1 MYLIQAILIDD
12 TGRHTIETVAES
24 LKSDDYTTALERLM
38 MRHRNSTDYKY
49 IVMKIETQEIIL
61 STTQNKFAW

>member
-12 TGRHTIETVAES
+12 TGRHTIETVTEN
-24 LKSDDYTTALERLM
+24 LKSDDYTTALELLM
-38 MRHRNSTDYKY
+38 RRHRNSTDYKY

-61 STTQNKFAW
+61 RTTQNKFAW